1 MMRPTAIMRRLYTVL
16 PTMSYVPT
24 VPDTPGDDESTARVL
39 EFGTE
44 RADDVLQMLSSGT
57 AQDLVSVLQD
67 GPVTANDV
75 DTTLQNVHYPES
87 CPQRLF
93 VFTSKSEYAALL

>member
-1 MMRPTAIMRRLYTVL
+1 
-16 PTMSYVPT
+16 MSYVPT
-24 VPDTPGDDESTARVL
+24 APEPPNDDESTARVL

-44 RADDVLQMLSSGT
+44 RADDVLQILSSGT